1 MLYYCITFIAPIEIT
16 FIFWG
21 IVYGLSCYVIA
32 YLITLHDWLLLPGQ
46 TINHMFVYCKKK
58 HFDI

>member
-1 MLYYCITFIAPIEIT
+1 MGRLDCQVAAYIIHAFTIWSSVLMLNYCITFIAPIEIT

-32 YLITLHDWLLLPGQ
+32 YLITLHD
-46 TINHMFVYCKKK
+46 
-58 HFDI
+58 

>member
-1 MLYYCITFIAPIEIT
+1 MLNYCITLIAPIEIT

-32 YLITLHDWLLLPGQ
+32 CLSTLHDWLLLPGQ